1 MSHKDEVFSE
11 SFAQKEN
18 LVTGIEA
25 RTKIA
30 FIAVA
35 LLVNLLSPTIYT
47 PIGIA
52 FFCFTTLLAIKIP
65 PKLLLLRLAMPL
77 VMAVVVLITQI
88 FFYGTTPMFTISF
101 WGWHLIG
108 YEEGLARG
116 FLIMFR
122 VIGGMS
128 LLLLLSMSTPTNKLF
143 LAASW
148 FRLPKIFIELTLLVY
163 RYIFVLIEE
172 VVAIRDAQ
180 KVRLGY
186 HKWRQ
191 SMRSLGVLGGSL
203 ILRAYDRAGRVFEAM
218 SARGYS
224 GTMPVEYTEPFSKKD
239 LVTVICLSPVLA
251 IFYLIGQLG
260 T

>member
-1 MSHKDEVFSE
+1 MSHKEEVFSE

-30 FIAVA
+30 FIAIA
-35 LLVNLLSPTIYT
+35 LLLNLLSPTIYT
-47 PIGIA
+47 PLGITI
-52 FFCFTTLLAIKIP
+52 FCFIILLAIRIP

-77 VMAVVVLITQI
+77 IMAVAVLITQI
-88 FFYGTTPMFTISF
+88 FFYGTTIMFTISI
-101 WGWHLIG
+101 WGWHLTG

-122 VIGGMS
+122 VVSGVS
-128 LLLLLSMSTPTNKLF
+128 LIMFLSMSTPTNKLF

-148 FRLPKIFIELTLLVY
+148 FRLPKLFIELILLVY
-163 RYIFVLIEE
+163 RYIFVLIAE
-172 VVAIRDAQ
+172 VATIRDAQ

-186 HKWRQ
+186 HNWRQ
-191 SMRSLGVLGGSL
+191 SMQSLGVLGGSL
-203 ILRAYDRAGRVFEAM
+203 ILCAYDRAGRVFEAM
-218 SARGYS
+218 SARGYT
-224 GTMPVEYTEPFSKKD
+224 GTMALEYIEPFSRKD
-239 LVTVICLSPVLA
+239 FVTVICLSTILA

>member
-1 MSHKDEVFSE
+1 MSHKDAVFSE
-11 SFAQKEN
+11 IFAQKEN

-30 FIAVA
+30 FIAAA

-52 FFCFTTLLAIKIP
+52 FFCFATLLAIKIP
-65 PKLLLLRLAMPL
+65 PKLLLLRLTMPL
-77 VMAVVVLITQI
+77 VMATVVLVTQI
-88 FFYGTTPMFTISF
+88 FSYGTNPIFTMSF

-122 VIGGMS
+122 VFGGVS
-128 LLLLLSMSTPTNKLF
+128 LILFLSMSTPTNKLF

-148 FRLPKIFIELTLLVY
+148 FRLPKIFIELMLLVY
-163 RYIFVLIEE
+163 RYIFVLIAD
-172 VVAIRDAQ
+172 VATIRDAQ

-186 HKWRQ
+186 HNWHQ
-191 SMRSLGVLGGSL
+191 SMQSLGMLGGSL

-218 SARGYS
+218 SARGYT
-224 GTMPVEYTEPFSKKD
+224 GTMVLEYTAPFSRKD
-239 LVTVICLSPVLA
+239 FVTVICLSIILA
-251 IFYLIGQLG
+251 IFYLIGKLG